1 EWIFS
6 ENYATETLLKHFD
19 TLSLKGFGIEGMEA
33 GIIAAGAALHYLK
46 ETEHPN
52 ISHISSVQR
61 IDQDTFLWM
70 DKFTI
75 RNLELLQSAGEKGH
89 CLLNVLD
96 HTLTPMG
103 SRMLKRWMVFPL
115 REIRK
120 INERLDLVTFFI
132 KDQDI
137 ANVLRRHLKLV
148 GDMERVVS
156 KIPLKKISPREVLQ
170 LAKGLQQVE
179 EIKVKCK
186 KMDEP
191 YIVRLVEQL
200 NPCQQI
206 RDRVF
211 AEIVEKPPSQAEIG
225 RASCRERG

>member
-1 EWIFS
+1 VAQGDLEYIDKLLQSFRPAEVIFQRNKRKDFKQLLGSKPGLVNEDFYTYTLDEWIFS
-6 ENYATETLLKHFD
+6 EPYATETLLKHFE
-19 TLSLKGFGIEGMEA
+19 TVSLKGFGIEGLEQA
-33 GIIAAGAALHYLK
+33 IIAAGAALHYLK

-75 RNLELLQSAGEKGH
+75 RNLELLHSAGEKGH

-137 ANVLRRHLKLV
+137 ANVLRHHLKQV

-156 KIPLKKISPREVLQ
+156 KIPRS
-170 LAKGLQQVE
+170 E
-179 EIKVKCK
+179 E
-186 KMDEP
+186 
-191 YIVRLVEQL
+191 R
-200 NPCQQI
+200 
-206 RDRVF
+206 RVG
-211 AEIVEKPPSQAEIG
+211 K
-225 RASCRERG
+225 